1 MPPLNAKRKAFATEI
16 RSVCLS
22 VCSILS
28 EPLPHEIKLAQKL
41 RLRGELSPISNYW
54 WNWLIVMGQ

>member
-22 VCSILS
+22 AVFLASHFHRYEHSHKKYDFEENYRLS
-28 EPLPHEIKLAQKL
+28 AIIDKTD
-41 RLRGELSPISNYW
+41 
-54 WNWLIVMGQ
+54 